1 LTRNYV
7 VDASVILKWILGD
20 ERESD
25 QEKAMQLLNTWVEGN
40 VTIAAPVLWQFEV
53 GNVLGRVLPEEA
65 PEKMDLVMDLN
76 IRSITLTDHICRLC
90 FNWMKIKGVTFY
102 DASYLAVAYDT
113 QAMLITADERF
124 VKKIGKNDHLC
135 LLKGIEM

>member
-1 LTRNYV
+1 LNRKYV

-65 PEKMDLVMDLN
+65 PEKMDLIMDLN
-76 IRSITLTDHICRLC
+76 IQNIALTDHVCRLC
-90 FNWMKIKGVTFY
+90 FNWMKTKGVTFY
-102 DASYLAVAYDT
+102 DAAYLAVAYDI

-124 VKKIGKNDHLC
+124 IKKIGKNDHLC